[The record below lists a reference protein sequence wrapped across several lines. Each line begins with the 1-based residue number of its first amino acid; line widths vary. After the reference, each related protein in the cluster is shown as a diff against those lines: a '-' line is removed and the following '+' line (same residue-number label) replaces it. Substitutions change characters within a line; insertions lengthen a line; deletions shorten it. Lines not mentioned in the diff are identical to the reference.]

1 MRGRLLA
8 FEGGEATGKTTQAR
22 ILAERLGAVLTRE
35 PGGTEVGERVR
46 EVVLD
51 PAVRVDFRAE
61 ALLMAAARAQ
71 HVSEVIEPALAAGR
85 HVVTD
90 RFTPSS
96 LAYQGI
102 GRGLGVEQVAVL
114 SAFATGGLEADLVLL
129 LDLPLDVTAARLSAE
144 PDRLELEG
152 APFHARVAAAFR
164 QLAAADPARW
174 VVVPA
179 DGTVDE
185 VAARV
190 WQAVDARLT

>member
-1 MRGRLLA
+1 MRGRLIA

-22 ILAERLGAVLTRE
+22 ILADRLGAVLTRE
-35 PGGTEVGERVR
+35 PGGTAVGERVR

-51 PAVRVDFRAE
+51 PAARVDFRTE

-71 HVSEVIEPALAAGR
+71 HVTEVIEPALAAGR

-90 RFTPSS
+90 RYTPSS

-102 GRGLGVEQVAVL
+102 GRGIGVEQVAAL
-114 SAFATGGLEADLVLL
+114 SAFATGGLEADVVLL
-129 LDLPLDVTAARLSAE
+129 LDLPLDVTAARLSSE
-144 PDRLELEG
+144 PDRLEQEG

-164 QLAAADPARW
+164 QLAAADPGRW
-174 VVVPA
+174 AVVPA
-179 DGTVDE
+179 DGPVDE

-190 WQAVDARLT
+190 WEAVSRLLP

>member
-1 MRGRLLA
+1 MRGRFIAL
-8 FEGGEATGKTTQAR
+8 EGGDATGKTTQAGL
-22 ILAERLGAVLTRE
+22 LAERLGAVGTRE

-46 EVVLD
+46 ALVLD
-51 PAVRVDFRAE
+51 PAVRVDHRAE

-71 HVSEVIEPALAAGR
+71 HVTEVIEPALAAGR

-102 GRGLGVEQVAVL
+102 GRGLPLDEVAAL
-114 SAFATGGLEADLVLL
+114 SAFATGGLQPDLVVL
-129 LDLPLDVTAARLSAE
+129 LDLPLPTAAARLSDE
-144 PDRLELEG
+144 PDRLEQEG
-152 APFHARVAAAFR
+152 APFHARVSAAFR
-164 QLAAADPARW
+164 RLAAADPIGW
-174 VVVPA
+174 VVVAA

-190 WQAVDARLT
+190 WAAVSRLP

>member
-1 MRGRLLA
+1 MRGRFLA

-22 ILAERLGAVLTRE
+22 LLAEQLGAVLTRE

-46 EVVLD
+46 DLVLD

-71 HVSEVIEPALAAGR
+71 HVTEVIEPALAAGR

-90 RFTPSS
+90 RFTASS
-96 LAYQGI
+96 LAYQGV
-102 GRGLGVEQVAVL
+102 GRGLGVDQVAAL
-114 SAFATGGLEADLVLL
+114 SAFATGGLAPDLVLL
-129 LDLPLDVTAARLSAE
+129 LDVPLDVTAARLSE
-144 PDRLELEG
+144 QPDRLELEG

-164 QLAAADPARW
+164 QLAAADTQRW

-179 DGTVDE
+179 GGSVDE

-190 WQAVDARLT
+190 WDTVHSRL

>member
-22 ILAERLGAVLTRE
+22 LLAERLGAVLTRE

-71 HVSEVIEPALAAGR
+71 HVTEVIEPGLAAGR

-102 GRGLGVEQVAVL
+102 GRGLGVEQVAAL

-179 DGTVDE
+179 DGSVDE

>member
-1 MRGRLLA
+1 MRGRFIAL
-8 FEGGEATGKTTQAR
+8 EGGEATGKTTQAGL
-22 ILAERLGAVLTRE
+22 LAERLGAVLTRE

-46 EVVLD
+46 ELVLD

-71 HVSEVIEPALAAGR
+71 HVTEVIEPALAAGR

-96 LAYQGI
+96 LAYQGV
-102 GRGLGVEQVAVL
+102 GRGLGVAEVAAL
-114 SAFATGGLEADLVLL
+114 SAFATGGLEPDLVLL

-144 PDRLELEG
+144 PDRLEREG

-164 QLAAADPARW
+164 QMADADPGRW
-174 VVVPA
+174 AVIPA
-179 DGTVDE
+179 DGSVDE
-185 VAARV
+185 VATRV
-190 WQAVDARLT
+190 WEVVGRLP